1 MKLISV
7 LLPCYNSDMY
17 IGEAIQSILDQTY
30 SNFELIIL
38 DDGSTDN
45 TISIISEF
53 KDKRI
58 VLLCENENKG
68 IVYQLN
74 KGIEHAQGEFI
85 ARMDADDVSFP
96 ERFQKQV
103 EFLENP
109 KNFKIDVLGTDAV
122 SIGSSSK
129 SIIHQ
134 NYRSEQISFMLNF
147 KCPILHP
154 TVLIRRRVFDQ
165 GKRYPQDYVFAEDY
179 ALWRLIDKGDNLAII
194 PNILLSYRIHDNQ
207 TNKSEERF
215 QIQMEA
221 AMRIAFMRPVSI
233 RDQIFLSHKIK
244 QKVFQ
249 NSTVKNL
256 KLNLIERLYLKLI
269 KKYLNLKNHQ
279 LNELIKR

>member
-1 MKLISV
+1 MKLVSV
-7 LLPCYNSDMY
+7 LLPCYNSERY
-17 IGEAIQSILDQTY
+17 ISEAIQSILDQTY
-30 SNFELIIL
+30 THFELLIL

-45 TISIISEF
+45 TKSIITGF
-53 KDKRI
+53 QDKRVI
-58 VLLCENENKG
+58 LLTENENKG

-74 KGIEHAQGEFI
+74 KGIEHAKGEFI

-207 TNKSEERF
+207 TNKSDERF

-221 AMRIAFMRPVSI
+221 AIRVAFMRPVSV
-233 RDQIFLSHKIK
+233 RDQIFLSDKIK
-244 QKVFQ
+244 RNFFQ
-249 NSTVKNL
+249 NSAVKHI
-256 KLNLIERLYLKLI
+256 KLNLIERFYLKII
-269 KKYLNLKNHQ
+269 KKYLNIKYHQ
-279 LNELIKR
+279 LNELIKQ

>member
-7 LLPCYNSDMY
+7 LLPCYNSERY
-17 IGEAIQSILDQTY
+17 IREAIQSILDQTY
-30 SNFELIIL
+30 IHFELLIL

-58 VLLCENENKG
+58 VLLCENANKG

-74 KGIEHAQGEFI
+74 KGIEHAKGEFI
-85 ARMDADDVSFP
+85 ARMDADDISFP

-103 EFLENP
+103 DFLEDIRNQ
-109 KNFKIDVLGTDAV
+109 KIDVLGTDAV

-129 SIIHQ
+129 PIIHQ
-134 NYRSEQISFMLNF
+134 NYRPEQISFMINF

-165 GKRYPQDYVFAEDY
+165 GMRYPHNYTYAEDY

-194 PNILLSYRIHDNQ
+194 PDVLLSYRIHDNQ
-207 TNKSEERF
+207 TNKSKERF

-221 AMRIAFMRPVSI
+221 AIRVAFLRPVSI
-233 RDQIFLSHKIK
+233 RDQFFLSDKIK
-244 QKVFQ
+244 QQFFQ
-249 NSTVKNL
+249 ISAVKNT
-256 KLNLIERLYLKLI
+256 KLNLIDRLYLKII
-269 KKYLNLKNHQ
+269 KKYLNIKFHQ
-279 LNELIKR
+279 LNELIKQ